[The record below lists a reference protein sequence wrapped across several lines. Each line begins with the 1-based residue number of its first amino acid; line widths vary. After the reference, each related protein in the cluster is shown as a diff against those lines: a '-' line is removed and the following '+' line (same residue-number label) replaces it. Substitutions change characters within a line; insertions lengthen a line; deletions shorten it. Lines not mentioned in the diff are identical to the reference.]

1 MDFAKIGL
9 IAGSILIVYILY
21 KLYKKYID
29 TKIII
34 REEPEDAKVELSVP
48 NEDMLLSQ
56 EFKGLSF
63 STSFWIFV
71 KDWNYKYM
79 TDKTIFNKGGFK
91 LLLGNKMNDLYIE
104 MPILGS
110 YYPEKILFKDIP
122 LQKWLHIVIT
132 LENRSLDLW
141 INGKLYASRHLKN
154 LPKIME
160 KQPMIFAQNGGFSGY
175 ISRIYHFED
184 PLSKQGI
191 ITLFKKG
198 PINKNP
204 IMKLWRKLRGVAGS
218 VKLNVNVDVDA
229 DVQ

>member
-198 PINKNP
+198 PINNNP

-229 DVQ
+229 NVE

>member
-1 MDFAKIGL
+1 MDFVKIGTVV
-9 IAGSILIVYILY
+9 GSILIVYILY

-29 TKIII
+29 TKIVI
-34 REEPEDAKVELSVP
+34 REEPEDAKLELSVP

-79 TDKTIFNKGGFK
+79 ADKTVFNKGGFK

-160 KQPMIFAQNGGFSGY
+160 KQPMVFAQDGGFSGY

-184 PLSKQGI
+184 PLSKYGI
-191 ITLFKKG
+191 VGLFKKG
-198 PINKNP
+198 PINNNP
-204 IMKLWRKLRGVAGS
+204 LAKLLRKFKGVAGS
-218 VKLNVNVDVDA
+218 IKLDVNVEA
-229 DVQ
+229 DTS

>member
-1 MDFAKIGL
+1 MDFVKIGT
-9 IAGSILIVYILY
+9 IVGSILIVYILY
-21 KLYKKYID
+21 KFYKKYID

-34 REEPEDAKVELSVP
+34 REEPEDAKLELSVP

-71 KDWNYKYM
+71 NDWNYKYM
-79 TDKTIFNKGGFK
+79 TDKVVFNKGGFK

-104 MPILGS
+104 MPVLNS

-160 KQPMIFAQNGGFSGY
+160 KQPMVFAQNGGFSGY

-184 PLSKQGI
+184 PLSKNGVI
-191 ITLFKKG
+191 RLFKKG
-198 PINKNP
+198 PINNNP
-204 IMKLWRKLRGVAGS
+204 LGKLLRKIKGVAGS
-218 VKLNVNVDVDA
+218 VKLDVKVDA
-229 DVQ
+229 DVS